1 MERFPKIA
9 ALSLRNGFQVLC
21 ANVRLSAVRYL
32 KSIEFHEQNCPTK
45 RKQNKNQ
52 LKVQTDIND
61 WNKEESFG
69 PRCKGDKKGAKGEK
83 EGEKKGEKK
92 SKKKDDKKL
101 GAKSQKKKDSPKD
114 GQKDPCKKK

>member
-45 RKQNKNQ
+45 Q
-52 LKVQTDIND
+52 
-61 WNKEESFG
+61 SFG